1 MHFLKSTSMCV
12 LANLMVQLCL
22 GGTTI
27 TGQTSSHAGTN
38 LEATCSDTNY
48 LHCVMSIE
56 MIIPSRPSIL
66 SLITHWITFPS
77 PTPRMRSQVLW
88 ALEILSMAAWR
99 ELSNWRMSRRRYC
112 GEQGE
117 KKLTSYVKWLTRPS
131 IFNSPWMVFQILTL
145 CQRNHLGKSP
155 QSLRWPSSVMRCL
168 EINGSG

>member
-1 MHFLKSTSMCV
+1 MLGRDYYHRSEKQSCRNQLRSHLFRHKLATLCYVYRNDKSITS
-12 LANLMVQLCL
+12 
-22 GGTTI
+22 
-27 TGQTSSHAGTN
+27 
-38 LEATCSDTNY
+38 
-48 LHCVMSIE
+48 
-56 MIIPSRPSIL
+56 SIL

-112 GEQGE
+112 GEKGE
-117 KKLTSYVKWLTRPS
+117 KKLTSYVRWLTRPS
-131 IFNSPWMVFQILTL
+131 VFNSPWMVFQILTL